1 MYKKDVNEG
10 LSVATCKF
18 SNVITL
24 VIMIITAK
32 DILVS
37 LIILRI

>member
-1 MYKKDVNEG
+1 MYKKDVNEE

-24 VIMIITAK
+24 VIMIIIA
-32 DILVS
+32 
-37 LIILRI
+37 